1 MNLGLPL
8 RQTVHVLHPQLA
20 QNLLQVQREVA
31 VSVAGGDEFGHAVA
45 ETLALLKLRA
55 AGGCAEGDLQLLNLG
70 MERGALFVG

>member
-1 MNLGLPL
+1 M
-8 RQTVHVLHPQLA
+8 
-20 QNLLQVQREVA
+20 A

-45 ETLALLKLRA
+45 ETLALLKLHA